1 MINFSSVLNLF
12 SKFLFGVKFETFM
25 PPRQGVFSLTLF
37 SLSMISIQGKSGL
50 FLHLLM
56 DHCKIHRLNQSSSV
70 ALGAPL
76 NFKYF
81 LINIKLPNVW
91 SVANVYCYDNIE
103 SRFGQSWDLWLE
115 KFENKDQE
123 NLVSNLWRQNLHHKL
138 AYETIGCR
146 WERGISDHQ
155 IWYLVIVCS

>member
-1 MINFSSVLNLF
+1 
-12 SKFLFGVKFETFM
+12 
-25 PPRQGVFSLTLF
+25 
-37 SLSMISIQGKSGL
+37 MISIQGKSGL

-103 SRFGQSWDLWLE
+103 SRFGQSWDQWLE
-115 KFENKDQE
+115 KFEKRDQE
-123 NLVSNLWRQNLHHKL
+123 ILVSNLWGQNLHQKRISSIL
-138 AYETIGCR
+138 LETIGSR
-146 WERGISDHQ
+146 WKRGISDHQ
-155 IWYLVIVCS
+155 IWYLVIVCSIWYLNLISINLTV